1 MLEKLHGLV
10 LRTTRFND
18 TQQVVDVFTRE
29 HGRQQFVVTFSNRRH
44 AGAGA
49 VWRPLNFVEMEADI
63 RSNQRNRLP
72 HPHDVRTYITYTD
85 LPFNSVKT
93 AMALFLAEFLQNVLK
108 AAQGEQN
115 LFDFLEKALQWF
127 DTAMSGYANFH
138 ICILLHLMHFV
149 GIQPDCETRGD
160 FFDLRAGSF
169 TSNLPRH
176 QDFLSGTE
184 AETVRPLLRMNFANM
199 RHFHLDRSQRRRIVE
214 IIHQYYR
221 LHLPPFAELRS
232 PEVLKAVFE

>member
-10 LRTTRFND
+10 LRTTRFSD

-29 HGRQQFVVTFSNRRH
+29 HGRQSFVVTFSNRRH

-63 RSNQRNRLP
+63 RSSRRDRLP
-72 HPHDVRTYITYTD
+72 RPHDVRTYVTYTD

-108 AAQGEQN
+108 TAQGERQ
-115 LFDFLEKALQWF
+115 LFDYLEKALQWF
-127 DTAMSGYANFH
+127 DTASSGYANFH
-138 ICILLHLMHFV
+138 LCFLLHLMQFV
-149 GIQPDCETRGD
+149 GIQPDCGTRGGY
-160 FFDLRAGSF
+160 FDLQAGTF
-169 TSNLPRH
+169 TYALPRH

-184 AETVRPLLRMNFANM
+184 AQAVRPLLRMNFANM
-199 RHFHLDRSQRRRIVE
+199 RHFRLDHTQRRRIIE
-214 IIHQYYR
+214 ILHQYYR

-232 PEVLKAVFE
+232 LEVLKAVFE